1 MSDPI
6 DHSVVVPV
14 SASAPQ
20 AVKAWSE
27 FPGHEAVRH
36 WATEMQA
43 VLNGQ
48 ATLDDWS
55 LVGRGIVIVNSDTS
69 YCRELLRCVALETG
83 MALIVIAEGK
93 EMLCT
98 SDDGY
103 LTSAPALVY
112 LEPGEWHKA
121 EEDHQSEEI
130 PRIQKLALELI
141 GNFNPSRPTIYVT
154 SAKRVNQISKDL
166 LIAGGFDRYITLPEK
181 TYTAIAEDVIGAL
194 GAECVQSDVLENKE
208 KLGKLLDAN
217 LSDDR
222 ELDLIVLY
230 LRRLHRRVARPLKFV
245 EIVDACVHN
254 YQEEGVANNQPE
266 TLRRQ
271 TAYHEAGHALVAM
284 LDSDGRNIPEFTSIV
299 PSVSFGGIVVESYEY
314 HCAQDEYNF
323 YWDFRHTIRI
333 GLAGRVA
340 EEIQF
345 GGEYISSSS
354 AADLERATRYSM
366 TAFCDWGFAPQ
377 MNTPEQSSSNLA
389 VVIGKASP
397 SEMLHIETLVR
408 EFLAR
413 EYLVVRDMLLQQRT
427 FLDTLADKLMATP
440 MLDQGELSQLFNEA
454 QVCQVR
460 QTDARKS

>member
-6 DHSVVVPV
+6 DHSVVAPV
-14 SASAPQ
+14 SASTPQ

-36 WATEMQA
+36 WATEILD

-55 LVGRGIVIVNSDTS
+55 LVGRGIVIVNGDTS

-83 MALIVIAEGK
+83 MALIAI
-93 EMLCT
+93 
-98 SDDGY
+98 SDDKVMQSTSVEDY
-103 LTSAPALVY
+103 LPSAPALIY
-112 LEPGEWHKA
+112 LEPGEWQKPN
-121 EEDHQSEEI
+121 EEDQSEDT
-130 PRIQKLALELI
+130 LAFQQRLLDWI
-141 GNFNPSRPTIYVT
+141 GSFDPAHPVIFVT
-154 SAKRVNQISKDL
+154 SAKRVNHLAKKL

-181 TYTAIAEDVIGAL
+181 TFTAIAEGVINAL
-194 GAECVQSDVLENKE
+194 GAEFVQAEVLENKE

-217 LSDDR
+217 LSDYR

-230 LRRLHRRVARPLKFV
+230 LRRLHRRLARPLKFV

-254 YQEEGVANNQPE
+254 YQEEGVTNNQPE
-266 TLRRQ
+266 TLRQQ

-299 PSVSFGGIVVESYEY
+299 PSVSFGGIVVESCEY
-314 HCAQDEYNF
+314 HCTQDEYNF

-413 EYLVVRDMLLQQRT
+413 EYLVVRDMLLQQRA

-440 MLDQGELSQLFNEA
+440 MLDQGELSKLYA
-454 QVCQVR
+454 
-460 QTDARKS
+460 DAYASSES